1 VLVGNSVEITMKR
14 KSSSKRKSKKRITS
28 LLRKD
33 PFDDGIDYTDL
44 HTIASLAKLDPENA
58 LIQIECAKS
67 LAPFEFARAKKY
79 FQKSLTLEPKNASF
93 HFHYAEALRL
103 SKRNGQEFYNEAYR
117 IEPNNVDHI
126 LGYMR
131 KFFNRYWVWSKT
143 DIREN
148 LTAKALAIDPNHPL
162 VNYFAAN
169 LSIHRRSW
177 DSNIMVYSER
187 VQKAFPHA
195 KLALKG
201 ASSLPKEDEALMHDV
216 VACVYAKEKRF
227 RSAFRHYDKALVC
240 EPLQGSRNY
249 WRFLKKSKIEP
260 ELLKVVEG
268 SLAKNFELREGR
280 NVADLFKMYAILTPG
295 FRALLKKNSSSTYLF
310 LEEFARRERKWM
322 LTIYPFNSDFFPK
335 TVTME
340 ILDFLFFL

>member
-1 VLVGNSVEITMKR
+1 MKR

-44 HTIASLAKLDPENA
+44 HTIASLAKLDSENA
-58 LIQIECAKS
+58 FIQIECAKS
-67 LAPFEFARAKKY
+67 FAPFDFARAKKC
-79 FQKSLTLEPKNASF
+79 FKKALILEPKNASF
-93 HFHYAEALRL
+93 HFQYAEALRL
-103 SKRNGQEFYNEAYR
+103 SKRSGQEFYNEAYR
-117 IEPNNVDHI
+117 NEPDNVDHI
-126 LGYMR
+126 VGFIR
-131 KFFNRYWVWSKT
+131 NFVGRYWVER
-143 DIREN
+143 REQ
-148 LTAKALAIDPNHPL
+148 LITKALSMDPNHPL
-162 VNYFAAN
+162 ANYFAAR
-169 LSIHRRSW
+169 LSIRRRRW
-177 DSNIMVYSER
+177 DSNLMLYSESVR
-187 VQKAFPHA
+187 KAFPHA

-216 VACVYAKEKRF
+216 VACVYARIKRF

-260 ELLKVVEG
+260 ELLEVVQG
-268 SLAKNFELREGR
+268 SLTKNFELREGR
-280 NVADLFKMYAILTPG
+280 SVAELFKMYAILTPG
-295 FRALLKKNSSSTYLF
+295 FRALLKKNSSCTYLF

-335 TVTME
+335 TK
-340 ILDFLFFL
+340 F